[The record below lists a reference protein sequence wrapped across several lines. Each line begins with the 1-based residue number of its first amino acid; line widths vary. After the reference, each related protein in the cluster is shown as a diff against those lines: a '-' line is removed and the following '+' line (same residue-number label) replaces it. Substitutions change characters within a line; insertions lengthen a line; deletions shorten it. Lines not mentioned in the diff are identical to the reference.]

1 MLQHSWDSL
10 CAFAFRPRLGV
21 RVLVQGSTLRA
32 GVMLSRCA
40 VYLSRLDIGERRSH
54 SGSRATCRLFLY
66 SFPPVSAYPPYC

>member
-40 VYLSRLDIGERRSH
+40 VYH
-54 SGSRATCRLFLY
+54 HVWT
-66 SFPPVSAYPPYC
+66 